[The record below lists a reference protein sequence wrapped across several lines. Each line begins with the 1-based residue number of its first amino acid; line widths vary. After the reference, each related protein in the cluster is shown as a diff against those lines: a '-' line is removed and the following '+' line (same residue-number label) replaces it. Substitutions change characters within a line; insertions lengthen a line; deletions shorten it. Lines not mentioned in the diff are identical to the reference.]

1 MEAPD
6 VGTMPTQAKHWTSAW
21 LWDGRVTRDFRP
33 NLFQSIGYVPHHCTL
48 DFFPAMRSFLS
59 LASHDMFKL
68 SHDKLYFLG
77 IQGVLYHQMR
87 EGPMSLFVGILT

>member
-1 MEAPD
+1 M
-6 VGTMPTQAKHWTSAW
+6 
-21 LWDGRVTRDFRP
+21 LWGACHDP
-33 NLFQSIGYVPHHCTL
+33 KLNSISLVSRACFGCSLVSRASFL
-48 DFFPAMRSFLS
+48 SSMRSFLS

-77 IQGVLYHQMR
+77 IQGVLYHQIILR